1 MGSVTFYYLLS
12 VDENNVPETR
22 SEKLK
27 VSLPGEGLNSDLG
40 TIYEP
45 TGLAHAGLPKA
56 TSGTLNL
63 AGVSFLR
70 AYMGPAWRPPGS
82 LSISSLDGAGTT
94 LCTEPCPSPWQRESQ
109 VACQEGGGLL

>member
-82 LSISSLDGAGTT
+82 LSIKQ
-94 LCTEPCPSPWQRESQ
+94 P
-109 VACQEGGGLL
+109 